1 MRLEEKI
8 SAFAATPFCKGLEQS
23 IIQKIAEAAEARHFT
38 QGQTLVKAGDDVD
51 GLYLVIEGQ
60 ARVLNSFAGESKIVG
75 CLKPNEVMGEVAL
88 IGGQK
93 RSSTVIADNAMI
105 TLLLPVQDFRTLVA
119 KHPEIQQHLEQL
131 GQRRTTTNL
140 ELHLGELPEI
150 ED

>member
-1 MRLEEKI
+1 MRLEDKI
-8 SAFAATPFCKGLEQS
+8 SAFAATAFCKGLEQS
-23 IIQKIAEAAEARHFT
+23 IIKEIAAAAEDRHFT
-38 QGQTLVKAGDDVD
+38 QGQTLVQTGDDVD

-75 CLKPNEVMGEVAL
+75 SLKPNEVMGEVAL

-105 TLLLPVQDFRTLVA
+105 TLLLPAQNFHTLVA
-119 KHPEIQQHLEQL
+119 KYPEIQQRLEQL

-140 ELHLGELPEI
+140 ELHLGELPDI